1 MAINGIGSSFNNM
14 YSLQN
19 NYNNYRLQ
27 MALAKSGLSNSNR
40 TTAGTGTST
49 GTSVA
54 ANGSVDFLKQYNT
67 VMSDLMSSA
76 NALMGTNTSGVM
88 NDLSVSSSNT
98 DVAQASIQ
106 YRTRTMTARDMQVDV
121 LQLAQA
127 QQNTG
132 NEVMGAQA
140 AEGNM
145 SFQIES
151 AQGGVINVN
160 VNSLYDDGTTKSNRQ
175 MLREAAQQ
183 INSAKG
189 NVSAK
194 VVENDGKVS
203 LQITGKETGLQNA
216 FTVSG
221 EMGAAKGAEREAVSA
236 QNALYNVTENGVTKS
251 YASDTN
257 SVSLD
262 LGRIGLQLKDTGSV
276 NISTAPDTKKLVS
289 AVEKLAESYNS
300 AIAFLGNNTGRG
312 SGVERQLRNLLL
324 GIAPEKS
331 LELLG
336 ITTKAD
342 GTLKVNTET
351 LTEKLNEEPGLARDI
366 IGGANGMGARAYN
379 KAQSAMGVNS
389 VSLINN
395 DLKTA
400 EEENMTNEFNFMNMF
415 ARSGAY
421 NMNNYYALG
430 LMVNYLA

>member
-27 MALAKSGLSNSNR
+27 MALAKSGLSNTNR

-49 GTSVA
+49 GTSAA
-54 ANGSVDFLKQYNT
+54 ANGSVDFLKRYNT
-67 VMSDLMSSA
+67 VMADLLSSA
-76 NALMGTNTSGVM
+76 NALMGANTSGVM
-88 NDLSVSSSNT
+88 NDLSVSSSDT

-106 YRTRTMTARDMQVDV
+106 YRTRTMTAKDMQVDV
-121 LQLAQA
+121 RQLAQA

-132 NEVMGAQA
+132 NEVMGAQE

-145 SFQIES
+145 NFQIES

-289 AVEKLAESYNS
+289 AVEKLAESYIS
-300 AIAFLGNNTGRG
+300 AIAFLGSNTGRG

-331 LELLG
+331 LDLLG
-336 ITTKAD
+336 ITTNSD

>member
-1 MAINGIGSSFNNM
+1 MAISGIGSSFNNM

-27 MALAKSGLSNSNR
+27 MALAKSGLSNANR

-49 GTSVA
+49 GTSAA
-54 ANGSVDFLKQYNT
+54 ANGSVDFLKRYNT

-88 NDLSVSSSNT
+88 NDLSVSSSDT

-106 YRTRTMTARDMQVDV
+106 YRTRTMTAKDMQVDV

-132 NEVMGAQA
+132 NEVMGTQA

-300 AIAFLGNNTGRG
+300 AIAFLGSNTGRG

-331 LELLG
+331 LDLLG
-336 ITTKAD
+336 ITTNSD

-351 LTEKLNEEPGLARDI
+351 LTEKLNEDPSLARDI

>member
-27 MALAKSGLSNSNR
+27 MALAKSGLSNTNR

-49 GTSVA
+49 GTSAA
-54 ANGSVDFLKQYNT
+54 ANGSVDFLKRYNT
-67 VMSDLMSSA
+67 VMADLLCSA
-76 NALMGTNTSGVM
+76 NALMGANTSGVM
-88 NDLSVSSSNT
+88 NDLSVSSSDT

-106 YRTRTMTARDMQVDV
+106 YRTRTMTAKDMQVDV
-121 LQLAQA
+121 RQLAQA

-132 NEVMGAQA
+132 NEVMGAQE

-145 SFQIES
+145 NFQIES

-300 AIAFLGNNTGRG
+300 AIAFLGSNTGRG

-331 LELLG
+331 LDLLG
-336 ITTKAD
+336 ITTNSD

>member
-27 MALAKSGLSNSNR
+27 MALAKSGLSNTNR
-40 TTAGTGTST
+40 TSAGTGTST
-49 GTSVA
+49 GTSA
-54 ANGSVDFLKQYNT
+54 AASGSVDFLKRYNT
-67 VMSDLMSSA
+67 VMSDLLSSA
-76 NALMGTNTSGVM
+76 NALVATNTSGVM

-106 YRTRTMTARDMQVDV
+106 YRTRTMTAKDLTVDV
-121 LQLAQA
+121 QQLAQA
-127 QQNTG
+127 QQNTSS
-132 NEVMGAQA
+132 EVTGAQA
-140 AEGNM
+140 ASGNM
-145 SFQIES
+145 NFKIES
-151 AQGGVINVN
+151 AQGGVVNVN
-160 VNSLYDDGTTKSNRQ
+160 VNALYDDGTAKTNRQ
-175 MLREAAQQ
+175 MLREAADQ

-189 NVSAK
+189 NVNAK

-203 LQITGKETGLQNA
+203 LQITGKDTGLQNA

-221 EMGAAKGAEREAVSA
+221 DLGAAQGADREKVSA
-236 QNALYNVTENGVTKS
+236 QNARYTVRENGVTKS
-251 YASDTN
+251 YESDTN
-257 SVSLD
+257 SVGLD

-276 NISTAPDTKKLVS
+276 NISTAPDTKKIVS
-289 AVEKLAESYNS
+289 AVEKLAESYNN
-300 AIAFLGNNTGRG
+300 AVAFLGNNTDRG

-331 LELLG
+331 MELLG
-336 ITTKAD
+336 ITTNSD

-351 LTEKLNEEPGLARDI
+351 LTEKLNEQPQLARDI
-366 IGGANGMGARAYN
+366 ISGANGMASRAYG
-379 KAQSAMGVNS
+379 KAQSAMNVNS

-395 DLKTA
+395 DLETA
-400 EEENMTNEFNFMNMF
+400 KAENVTNEFNFMNMF

>member
-27 MALAKSGLSNSNR
+27 MALAKSGLSNTNR

-49 GTSVA
+49 GTSAA
-54 ANGSVDFLKQYNT
+54 ANGSVDFLKRYNT
-67 VMSDLMSSA
+67 VMADLLSSA
-76 NALMGTNTSGVM
+76 NALMGANTSGVM
-88 NDLSVSSSNT
+88 NDLSVSSSDT

-106 YRTRTMTARDMQVDV
+106 YRTRTMTAKDMQVDV
-121 LQLAQA
+121 RQLAQA

-132 NEVMGAQA
+132 NEVMGAQE

-145 SFQIES
+145 NFQIES

-300 AIAFLGNNTGRG
+300 AIAFLGSNTGRG
-312 SGVERQLRNLLL
+312 SGVERQLRSLLL

-331 LELLG
+331 LDLLG
-336 ITTKAD
+336 ITTNSD

>member
-27 MALAKSGLSNSNR
+27 MALAKSGLSNTNR

-49 GTSVA
+49 GTSAA
-54 ANGSVDFLKQYNT
+54 ANGSVDFLKRYNT
-67 VMSDLMSSA
+67 VMADLLSSA
-76 NALMGTNTSGVM
+76 NALMGANTSGVM
-88 NDLSVSSSNT
+88 NDLSVSSSDT

-106 YRTRTMTARDMQVDV
+106 YRTRTMTAKDMQVDV
-121 LQLAQA
+121 RQLAQA

-132 NEVMGAQA
+132 NEVMGAQE

-145 SFQIES
+145 NFQIES

-300 AIAFLGNNTGRG
+300 AIAFLGSNTGRG

-331 LELLG
+331 LDLLG
-336 ITTKAD
+336 ITTNSD

>member
-1 MAINGIGSSFNNM
+1 M
-14 YSLQN
+14 
-19 NYNNYRLQ
+19 
-27 MALAKSGLSNSNR
+27 
-40 TTAGTGTST
+40 
-49 GTSVA
+49 
-54 ANGSVDFLKQYNT
+54 
-67 VMSDLMSSA
+67 
-76 NALMGTNTSGVM
+76 
-88 NDLSVSSSNT
+88 
-98 DVAQASIQ
+98 
-106 YRTRTMTARDMQVDV
+106 
-121 LQLAQA
+121 
-127 QQNTG
+127 
-132 NEVMGAQA
+132 
-140 AEGNM
+140 
-145 SFQIES
+145 
-151 AQGGVINVN
+151 
-160 VNSLYDDGTTKSNRQ
+160 
-175 MLREAAQQ
+175 
-183 INSAKG
+183 
-189 NVSAK
+189 
-194 VVENDGKVS
+194 
-203 LQITGKETGLQNA
+203 
-216 FTVSG
+216 
-221 EMGAAKGAEREAVSA
+221 
-236 QNALYNVTENGVTKS
+236 TENGVTKS

>member
-27 MALAKSGLSNSNR
+27 MALAKSGLSNTNR
-40 TTAGTGTST
+40 TSAGTGTST
-49 GTSVA
+49 GTSTA
-54 ANGSVDFLKQYNT
+54 ANGSVDFLKRYNT
-67 VMSDLMSSA
+67 VMSDLLSSA
-76 NALMGTNTSGVM
+76 NALVGTNTSGVM
-88 NDLSVSSSNT
+88 SDLSVSSSNT
-98 DVAQASIQ
+98 DIAQASIQ
-106 YRTRTMTARDMQVDV
+106 YKTRTMTAKDLTVDV
-121 LQLAQA
+121 QQLAQA
-127 QQNTG
+127 QQNTSK
-132 NEVMGAQA
+132 EVMGAETAQ
-140 AEGNM
+140 GDM
-145 SFQIES
+145 SFKIES

-160 VNSLYDDGTTKSNRQ
+160 VNSLYDDGTAKTNRQ

-183 INSAKG
+183 INSAGG
-189 NVSAK
+189 NVAAK
-194 VVENDGKVS
+194 VVEKDGNVS

-221 EMGAAKGAEREAVSA
+221 ELGAAQGADREAVSA
-236 QNALYNVTENGVTKS
+236 QNALYTVRENGVTKS
-251 YASDTN
+251 YESDTN
-257 SVSLD
+257 SISLD
-262 LGRIGLQLKDTGSV
+262 LGRIGVQLKDTGSV
-276 NISTAPDTKKLVS
+276 QISTAPDTKKIVS

-300 AIAFLGNNTGRG
+300 AIAFLGNNTDRG

-331 LELLG
+331 LDLLG
-336 ITTKAD
+336 ITTNSD

-351 LTEKLNEEPGLARDI
+351 LTEKLNEDPGLARDI
-366 IGGANGMGARAYN
+366 ISGANGMASRAFN
-379 KAQSAMGVNS
+379 KAQGAMNVNS

-395 DLKTA
+395 DLKIA
-400 EEENMTNEFNFMNMF
+400 QEESVTNEFNFMNMF

>member
-27 MALAKSGLSNSNR
+27 MALAKSGLSNANR

-49 GTSVA
+49 GTSAA

-160 VNSLYDDGTTKSNRQ
+160 VNSLYDDGTTK
-175 MLREAAQQ
+175 
-183 INSAKG
+183 
-189 NVSAK
+189 
-194 VVENDGKVS
+194 
-203 LQITGKETGLQNA
+203 
-216 FTVSG
+216 
-221 EMGAAKGAEREAVSA
+221 
-236 QNALYNVTENGVTKS
+236 
-251 YASDTN
+251 
-257 SVSLD
+257 
-262 LGRIGLQLKDTGSV
+262 
-276 NISTAPDTKKLVS
+276 
-289 AVEKLAESYNS
+289 
-300 AIAFLGNNTGRG
+300 
-312 SGVERQLRNLLL
+312 
-324 GIAPEKS
+324 
-331 LELLG
+331 
-336 ITTKAD
+336 
-342 GTLKVNTET
+342 
-351 LTEKLNEEPGLARDI
+351 
-366 IGGANGMGARAYN
+366 
-379 KAQSAMGVNS
+379 
-389 VSLINN
+389 
-395 DLKTA
+395 
-400 EEENMTNEFNFMNMF
+400 
-415 ARSGAY
+415 
-421 NMNNYYALG
+421 
-430 LMVNYLA
+430 

>member
-27 MALAKSGLSNSNR
+27 MALAKSGLSNTNR

-49 GTSVA
+49 GTSAA
-54 ANGSVDFLKQYNT
+54 ANGSVDFLKRYNT
-67 VMSDLMSSA
+67 VMADLLSSA
-76 NALMGTNTSGVM
+76 NALMGANTSGVM
-88 NDLSVSSSNT
+88 NDLSVSSSDT

-106 YRTRTMTARDMQVDV
+106 YRTRTMTAKDMQVDV
-121 LQLAQA
+121 RQLAQA

-132 NEVMGAQA
+132 NEVMGAQE

-145 SFQIES
+145 NFQIES

-236 QNALYNVTENGVTKS
+236 QNALYNVTETGVTKS

-300 AIAFLGNNTGRG
+300 AIAFLGSNTGRG

-331 LELLG
+331 LDLLG
-336 ITTKAD
+336 ITTNSD

>member
-49 GTSVA
+49 GTSAA

-160 VNSLYDDGTTKSNRQ
+160 VYD
-175 MLREAAQQ
+175 
-183 INSAKG
+183 
-189 NVSAK
+189 
-194 VVENDGKVS
+194 
-203 LQITGKETGLQNA
+203 
-216 FTVSG
+216 
-221 EMGAAKGAEREAVSA
+221 
-236 QNALYNVTENGVTKS
+236 
-251 YASDTN
+251 
-257 SVSLD
+257 
-262 LGRIGLQLKDTGSV
+262 
-276 NISTAPDTKKLVS
+276 
-289 AVEKLAESYNS
+289 
-300 AIAFLGNNTGRG
+300 
-312 SGVERQLRNLLL
+312 
-324 GIAPEKS
+324 
-331 LELLG
+331 
-336 ITTKAD
+336 
-342 GTLKVNTET
+342 
-351 LTEKLNEEPGLARDI
+351 
-366 IGGANGMGARAYN
+366 
-379 KAQSAMGVNS
+379 
-389 VSLINN
+389 
-395 DLKTA
+395 
-400 EEENMTNEFNFMNMF
+400 
-415 ARSGAY
+415 
-421 NMNNYYALG
+421 
-430 LMVNYLA
+430 